1 MTSSSETTPTWT
13 HIATTYDAVA
23 DDYADKFSDELDG
36 KPFDREL
43 LDQLARGVAGRG
55 PVVDLGCG
63 PGQIG
68 AYLAASGCDVI
79 GVDLAPG
86 MIRSAREQHPDLR
99 FELGDL
105 RALPLADDSCA
116 GIACFYSLIHLRRA
130 EIPAA
135 VSEMGRVLRDGGRL
149 LLAVHGVVGEYHV
162 DDWFGKGVGIDLTLF
177 SGAELLQLLEKSGFS
192 DCRLIERAPYPAEH
206 ATPRLFFQATR

>member
-105 RALPLADDSCA
+105 RALPLADDSWAGCCA
-116 GIACFYSLIHLRRA
+116 TAAGCFSPSMAVWANTTSMIGSVRA
-130 EIPAA
+130 WA
-135 VSEMGRVLRDGGRL
+135 S
-149 LLAVHGVVGEYHV
+149 
-162 DDWFGKGVGIDLTLF
+162 T
-177 SGAELLQLLEKSGFS
+177 
-192 DCRLIERAPYPAEH
+192 
-206 ATPRLFFQATR
+206 